1 MSVYGFDQPMRY
13 TDAQAASAL
22 RKVVLELSDVT
33 FYGRL
38 NVVDARCHR
47 GQQKWTQGQ

>member
-33 FYGRL
+33 FYGCL
-38 NVVDARCHR
+38 DVVDTRRHR
-47 GQQKWTQGQ
+47 GQQKWTQG